1 MPGNLPIQ
9 PRKPPGGGVASA
21 AMEQRHLGR
30 SGLLVSRLGLGTL
43 GWGREVDADEAK
55 TILAAFVDAGG
66 SLVDTAAGYGDGD
79 SERTIGALLA
89 EGLVARDEV
98 VLATKAGVARRGT
111 ERQVDASRRTLLATL
126 DASLDRLRTDH
137 LDLWLIHRW
146 SPLTPLDETLSALD
160 YAVGSGRVRY
170 AGVADFT
177 GWQCARAAT
186 WQAAVP
192 GRTALVALGAEYS
205 LVNRSADRELLPA
218 CVDLGLGLLPW
229 SPLGRGVLTG
239 KYRHGTPSDSR
250 AASPQYEA
258 FVSHYLDNRSRR
270 IVDAVATAADG
281 LGVSPV
287 GVALAWVRDRPAVA
301 APIVGV
307 RTASQLA
314 AALASEDVTVPDE
327 IRAALDDVSE
337 PAK

>member
-1 MPGNLPIQ
+1 
-9 PRKPPGGGVASA
+9 
-21 AMEQRHLGR
+21 MEQHHLGR

-43 GWGREVDADEAK
+43 GWGHEVDADEAK

-66 SLVDTAAGYGDGD
+66 NLVDTAAGYGDGE
-79 SERTIGALLA
+79 SERTIGALLT
-89 EGLVARDEV
+89 EGLVTRDEL
-98 VLATKAGVARRGT
+98 VLATKAGVARRGG
-111 ERQVDASRRTLLATL
+111 ERQVDASRRALLATL

-137 LDLWLIHRW
+137 VDLWLVHRW
-146 SPLTPLDETLSALD
+146 SPLTPLDETLSAVD

-186 WQAAVP
+186 WQTAVP

-258 FVSHYLDNRSRR
+258 FVSRYFDHRSRR
-270 IVDAVATAADG
+270 IADAVATAADG

-287 GVALAWVRDRPAVA
+287 AVALAWVRDRPGVA

-307 RTASQLA
+307 RTASQLS
-314 AALASEDVTVPDE
+314 AALASEDLTVPDE

-337 PAK
+337 PPE